1 MLVYLA
7 TFFFFFLMWD
17 YSSLLCTFICPPV
30 SLPKLHIHE
39 FVVWAFF
46 MLPLGAFIL
55 CFGIYTIC
63 SGPFTPSILLLIA
76 RQPAHQFGCL
86 IYVHHP
92 FLFHL
97 VIKMFLCSHNPRLW
111 IGESLAWWMTLL
123 IAFLFQMTFHNPIF
137 VHVTNFF
144 LIILSTQEFPPTG
157 PHFQTESYSKMHGT
171 HL

>member
-1 MLVYLA
+1 
-7 TFFFFFLMWD
+7 MWD

-97 VIKMFLCSHNPRLW
+97 VIKMFLCSRNPRLW

-123 IAFLFQMTFHNPIF
+123 IAFLFQMTFHNTRIQFLFMSPIF
-137 VHVTNFF
+137 FLLSCLLRSFPLLVHIF
-144 LIILSTQEFPPTG
+144 S
-157 PHFQTESYSKMHGT
+157 SKMHGT